1 VADLVASALG
11 EGPQSEIRERLV
23 ALLGCF
29 PDSGVDRGAYLRR
42 LKTELPDR
50 VMAGVAQALVSGYE
64 VDLRFLARAFP
75 AMRIG
80 DVIRRTENLREYLRT
95 RLPESAKLD

>member
-1 VADLVASALG
+1 
-11 EGPQSEIRERLV
+11 
-23 ALLGCF
+23 
-29 PDSGVDRGAYLRR
+29 
-42 LKTELPDR
+42 
-50 VMAGVAQALVSGYE
+50 MAGVAQALVSGYE